1 MEKQKRPDLSIII
14 PTYKEEE
21 RIGQTLEELASFI
34 KNNKYS
40 IEVLVVDAGS
50 PDRTKEVA
58 DGKAKLFESFRFVD
72 AGPKPP
78 RRAIKGKQV
87 RAGVFE
93 ARGRYVMF
101 MDADLATPLKYLQ
114 RVFAAME
121 HDRPVTICVRNLQ
134 ESHKGLRK
142 LISGTGNFLV
152 QMLLL
157 PGIKDTQCGFKAF
170 KSEAAHEI
178 FGRQTILGWG
188 FDMEVLAVA
197 RKLGYDI
204 ELIDVPDWKDVTK
217 GSKISG
223 SPAVQAAVQAFGDL
237 LNIKWG
243 MITGR
248 YRKPR
253 FTYHANT
260 SKN

>member
-1 MEKQKRPDLSIII
+1 MTTDVQSDLSIII
-14 PTYKEEE
+14 PTYKEEG
-21 RIGQTLEELASFI
+21 RIGKTLEELAQFI
-34 KNNKYS
+34 KDSKYK

-50 PDRTKEVA
+50 PDKTEEVA
-58 DGKAKLFESFRFVD
+58 RAKSKLFSDFRFVN

-78 RRAIKGKQV
+78 RKAIKGKQV
-87 RAGVFE
+87 RIGVFE
-93 ARGRYVMF
+93 AKGKYVMF

-114 RVFAAME
+114 QVFATIEA
-121 HDRPVTICVRNLQ
+121 DQPVAICVRNLQ

-170 KSEAAHEI
+170 KSDAAHEI

-204 ELIDVPDWKDVTK
+204 ELIEVPDWKDVTK

-223 SPAVQAAVQAFGDL
+223 SPAVQAAVQTFGDL

-243 MITGR
+243 MMTGR
-248 YRKPR
+248 YRRPS
-253 FTYHANT
+253 FQYHAKET
-260 SKN
+260 KN

>member
-1 MEKQKRPDLSIII
+1 MKKPELDLSIII
-14 PTYKEEE
+14 PTYKEAG
-21 RIGQTLEELASFI
+21 RIGKTLEELASYI
-34 KNNKYS
+34 KAHKYKT
-40 IEVLVVDAGS
+40 EVLVVDAGS
-50 PDRTKEVA
+50 PDKTREVA
-58 DGKAKLFESFRFVD
+58 ETKAKLFANFRFVD

-93 ARGRYVMF
+93 ASGRYIMF

-114 RVFAAME
+114 QVYAAI
-121 HDRPVTICVRNLQ
+121 DADQPVAICVRNLQ

-142 LISGTGNFLV
+142 LISGFGNFLV

-170 KSEAAHEI
+170 RSDAAQEI

-223 SPAVQAAVQAFGDL
+223 SPAVQAALQTFGDL

-248 YRKPR
+248 YRQPR
-253 FTYHANT
+253 FHYHAKTKSQN
-260 SKN
+260 

>member
-1 MEKQKRPDLSIII
+1 MAVSPNLDLSIII
-14 PTYKEEE
+14 PTYKEET
-21 RIGQTLEELASFI
+21 RIGKTLEELAKFI
-34 KNNKYS
+34 DGSKYK

-50 PDRTKEVA
+50 PDQTRDVA
-58 DGKAKLFESFRFVD
+58 ISKAKLFKHFRFVD

-78 RRAIKGKQV
+78 RKAIKGKQV
-87 RAGVFE
+87 RTGVFE
-93 ARGRYVMF
+93 AKGQYVMF

-114 RVFAAME
+114 QVFATMDA
-121 HDRPVTICVRNLQ
+121 DQPVAICVRNLQ

-170 KSEAAHEI
+170 KSDAAREI

-223 SPAVQAAVQAFGDL
+223 SPAIQAAMQTFGDL

-243 MITGR
+243 MMTGR
-248 YRKPR
+248 YRKAS
-253 FTYHANT
+253 FHYHAKE
-260 SKN
+260 SKS